1 MRFKQLRQDFLR
13 WLGNLLLVGIMNVI
27 FRTIKINCKNK
38 AVVEKLKGEGKN
50 FIIAFWHGNML
61 LGWFVHRGKNSA
73 SLISKSKD
81 GALLAKL
88 LGNWNYEVIRGSSN
102 DGGKEA
108 LFKMVKLASDKKI
121 LAITPDGPKGPIH
134 KFKAGAVIT
143 AKRTGVP
150 IVLAGISYK
159 RKIVMRKSWDR
170 FEVPRVFSKTFITYS
185 DPIYIDKT
193 LNYEQTSEC
202 ISSCEDKL
210 NALQK
215 EADAYF
221 GN

>member
-1 MRFKQLRQDFLR
+1 MRLKQIKQDFLR
-13 WLGNLLLVGIMNVI
+13 WLGNLILVWIMKVI
-27 FRTIKINCKNK
+27 FRTIQIDYKNK
-38 AVVEKLKGEGKN
+38 EAVEKLKGEGKN
-50 FIIAFWHGNML
+50 FIISFWHGNML

-88 LGNWNYEVIRGSSN
+88 LKNWNYEVIRGSSN

-108 LFKMVKLASDKKI
+108 LFKMVKLASDNKI
-121 LAITPDGPKGPIH
+121 LAMTPDGPKGPIH

-143 AKRTGVP
+143 AKKTGVP

-185 DPIYIDKT
+185 DPIYIDKS
-193 LNYEQTSEC
+193 LNYEQTSDA
-202 ISSCEDKL
+202 INKCEEKL
-210 NALQK
+210 NTLQN
-215 EADAYF
+215 EANKYF